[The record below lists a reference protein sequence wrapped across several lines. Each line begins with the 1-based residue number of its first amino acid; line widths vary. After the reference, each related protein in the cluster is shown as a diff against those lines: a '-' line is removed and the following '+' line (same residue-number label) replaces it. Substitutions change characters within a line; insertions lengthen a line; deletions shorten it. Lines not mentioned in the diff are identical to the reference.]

1 MAILLGIVSCGGSTS
16 SSPSSRIP
24 PDRRADSILHHL
36 RADEKLALLR
46 GAATLSLAGNERVG
60 IPPLRAVPGPMG
72 ISLRDIAA
80 TAFPANI
87 GIAATWDPELS
98 EEIGKAIAQQARALG
113 RGQVLG
119 PLLELNHSPLSGRT
133 FESYGEDPFLASRL
147 ADSYVEG
154 VQGEGEIATAIFRGD
169 IDDTRAGRESDLHL
183 LESAV
188 TEAGVWA
195 VKLRDDV
202 QPDRFLE
209 GEIGFRGFRIFTS
222 VKDVY
227 DVDDQQVRGVL
238 RAMFASGIYDHPPEA
253 SGKVETSAHRDLARE
268 AAAQS
273 IVLLKND
280 GGVLPIDRGK
290 IHKIAVL
297 GPNAAVNRMASGTY
311 TVDAHYGPT
320 PLDAL
325 RNALGSSVVSLVNT
339 PSEAANADIAIVFAG
354 TGAAT
359 EGETI
364 DRPSLD
370 LPGNQ
375 DELIASVAKAN
386 PHTIV
391 VITAGSP
398 VAMDKWMGSVPA
410 IVDAWFPGEEGG
422 NAIADV
428 LTGKVNPSGR
438 LPLVF
443 PSLFPFGFGLSYTRF
458 DYTDLEILPWQ
469 VPPGQFFQVSV
480 NVRNSG
486 SREGRET
493 VQLYLHEISSK
504 QNVTRAPQELRA
516 FQQVELKPGESK
528 RVSFTMPPT
537 ATRYF
542 DENRGDWAQDQA
554 LFEVRVGSSSE
565 DIRGRGR
572 LEVTE

>member
-1 MAILLGIVSCGGSTS
+1 M
-16 SSPSSRIP
+16 
-24 PDRRADSILHHL
+24 
-36 RADEKLALLR
+36 
-46 GAATLSLAGNERVG
+46 
-60 IPPLRAVPGPMG
+60 
-72 ISLRDIAA
+72 
-80 TAFPANI
+80 
-87 GIAATWDPELS
+87 
-98 EEIGKAIAQQARALG
+98 
-113 RGQVLG
+113 
-119 PLLELNHSPLSGRT
+119 
-133 FESYGEDPFLASRL
+133 
-147 ADSYVEG
+147 
-154 VQGEGEIATAIFRGD
+154 
-169 IDDTRAGRESDLHL
+169 
-183 LESAV
+183 
-188 TEAGVWA
+188 
-195 VKLRDDV
+195 
-202 QPDRFLE
+202 
-209 GEIGFRGFRIFTS
+209 
-222 VKDVY
+222 
-227 DVDDQQVRGVL
+227 DDQQVRGVL

-339 PSEAANADIAIVFAG
+339 PAEAANADIAIVFAG

-375 DELIASVAKAN
+375 DDLIASVAKAN

-443 PSLFPFGFGLSYTRF
+443 PSLFPFGFGLSYTSF
-458 DYTDLEILPWQ
+458 DYTDLETLPWQ

-493 VQLYLHEISSK
+493 VQLYLHGISSK